1 MSSQVERSLN
11 RIADEARDR
20 YQALVGSARTRT
32 ERAAGSVRKGKKPV
46 QTLSKFGVNVSGISH
61 RTTSK
66 VLKQQSKMV
75 EHQIDAFAGRLRTAA
90 HAKSLGDLVRGQLRL
105 IPENTATFAADARTA
120 LSIVA
125 GGGSEMRELVS
136 GTWAEFR
143 RAAPTATRVKKTAKR
158 AKKKAKTT
166 AKSVKKAAQRTVE
179 KAKAA

>member
-1 MSSQVERSLN
+1 MNSQVERSLN

-20 YQALVGSARTRT
+20 YAALVGSARTRT

-66 VLKQQSKMV
+66 VLKQQGKMV

-90 HAKSLGDLVRGQLRL
+90 QAKSLSDLVRGQIQL
-105 IPENTATFAADARTA
+105 IPENTKTFAADARAA
-120 LSIVA
+120 LAIVA
-125 GGGSEMRELVS
+125 TGGGEMRELVTD
-136 GTWAEFR
+136 TWAELR
-143 RAAPTATRVKKTAKR
+143 REAPAARVKKTAKR
-158 AKKKAKTT
+158 TKKKAKSS
-166 AKSVKKAAQRTVE
+166 AKAVSKAARSTAE

>member
-1 MSSQVERSLN
+1 MNSQVERSLN

-46 QTLSKFGVNVSGISH
+46 QTLSKFGVNVTGISH
-61 RTTSK
+61 RTTAK

-75 EHQIDAFAGRLRTAA
+75 EHQIDAFASRLRTAA
-90 HAKSLGDLVRGQLRL
+90 QASSLSDLVRGQLRL
-105 IPENTATFAADARTA
+105 IPENTALFASDARAA
-120 LSIVA
+120 LGIVA
-125 GGGSEMRELVS
+125 NGGSEMRDLVS

-143 RAAPTATRVKKTAKR
+143 REAPTAASVKKTAKR
-158 AKKKAKTT
+158 AKKKAKST
-166 AKSVKKAAQRTVE
+166 AKSVKKAAKSTVE